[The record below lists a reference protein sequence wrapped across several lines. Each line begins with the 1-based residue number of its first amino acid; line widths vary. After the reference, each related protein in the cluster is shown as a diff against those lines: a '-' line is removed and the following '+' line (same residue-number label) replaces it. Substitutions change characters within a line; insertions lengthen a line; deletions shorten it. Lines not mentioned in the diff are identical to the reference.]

1 MNIQPIS
8 PVLGAEVSALDIA
21 KPLDAEAVEML
32 RRALADHCILVFRNQ
47 SLTPEQHIAFSRR
60 FGSLAEHV
68 LQDYLL
74 PGFPQIY
81 VISNVKEDGKP
92 VGRAGAGQYWHSDLS
107 YMAKP
112 SMGSIMYALEVPP
125 GRGDTLFSNMYRA
138 YEALPDHKKE
148 TLKNLKAV
156 HDFAFTQKTQ
166 IAGKGLTKPASKE
179 TLAKTPPV
187 EHPVVRTHPESR
199 RKALYVNPGMTT
211 HLVGVAEDQSRA
223 MLDELFEHAVS
234 DDFVCRHRWQAGD
247 VVFWDNRCSMH
258 CAINDYDENDRRLM
272 WRTTIE
278 GDTPF

>member
-47 SLTPEQHIAFSRR
+47 SLTPEQHIAFSRQ

-112 SMGSIMYALEVPP
+112 SMGSIMYALEVP
-125 GRGDTLFSNMYRA
+125 RGAAIRFFRICTVPMKRC
-138 YEALPDHKKE
+138 PTTKK
-148 TLKNLKAV
+148 K
-156 HDFAFTQKTQ
+156 
-166 IAGKGLTKPASKE
+166 
-179 TLAKTPPV
+179 
-187 EHPVVRTHPESR
+187 R
-199 RKALYVNPGMTT
+199 
-211 HLVGVAEDQSRA
+211 
-223 MLDELFEHAVS
+223 
-234 DDFVCRHRWQAGD
+234 
-247 VVFWDNRCSMH
+247 
-258 CAINDYDENDRRLM
+258 
-272 WRTTIE
+272 
-278 GDTPF
+278 